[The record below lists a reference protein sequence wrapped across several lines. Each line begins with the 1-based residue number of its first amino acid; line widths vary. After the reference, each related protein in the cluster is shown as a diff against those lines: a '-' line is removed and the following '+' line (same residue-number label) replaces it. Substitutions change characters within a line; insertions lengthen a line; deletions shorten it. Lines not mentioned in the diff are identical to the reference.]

1 MNRYPRLIH
10 DRPTWMGNNAGYC
23 PDWIHLVDMTG
34 DKSTD
39 IVIDNAPYQLG
50 WANACT
56 FPATYSGTSAVTRI
70 TPVHRRLFTSRFDS
84 GDFG

>member
-10 DRPTWMGNNAGYC
+10 DRPTWIDNNAGYY

-39 IVIDNAPYQLG
+39 IVIDNSPYQLG
-50 WANACT
+50 
-56 FPATYSGTSAVTRI
+56 
-70 TPVHRRLFTSRFDS
+70 
-84 GDFG
+84 